1 MFCKELGHTELA
13 AELCSLFQHV
23 YLIRIGRGG
32 KSILYTIL
40 SRGQNSENNR
50 GTIIVVSIIQI
61 VAEI

>member
-1 MFCKELGHTELA
+1 MFCKELGHTELV

-32 KSILYTIL
+32 KSILYTL
-40 SRGQNSENNR
+40 SQGQNSKNNR
-50 GTIIVVSIIQI
+50 GTVVVVSIIQI